1 MSVAHFTWIDY
12 SVFIAYLL
20 LSVAIGTVF
29 IKGQRDLNEYLLAGR
44 SMGSVLVAMT
54 VLAALFSGI
63 SFLAAPSEGY
73 ANGPVFYLVNLSF
86 FIATP
91 LTALVVLPF
100 YYNSKFFTAYQYLEA
115 RFSVQVRTVASA
127 SFIIRVLLWL
137 GAATYAPA
145 LALEQATG
153 MPLWFT
159 ILVTGVLTTFYT
171 TLGGMRAVIWTDVMQ
186 LIVLFAGQLVIA
198 LVALARVPGGVGK
211 VIELGQE
218 GGRLD
223 LSLSPDPTVRLTL
236 WGLVIG
242 AVFMSLVQM
251 ATDQVS
257 VQRYLSAKSMK
268 EARRGLWIKLV
279 MTLPI
284 TFVFYGTGLVLY
296 AFYQVH
302 GDPLAAGKI
311 TKADQILPYFVVN
324 ELPAGFPGIFIAAI
338 YAASMSTISAG
349 INSLTSASLV
359 DFYQRL
365 WKRPNLSEHHQ
376 LNIARWLTFAYGAL
390 VIVLAF
396 LVQHLGTLLE
406 ATNKVI
412 GLVGGPLVGLFFLGI
427 LVKRATAR
435 GALIGWMAGVA
446 VLLVVALGAG
456 IGVALVKWTGPPPP
470 FCPST
475 PITLLRAPGAWLQIA
490 AITNISFLWYAM
502 IGCLV
507 TMIVGYLVS
516 LLEPAPNA
524 KQLAGLTWSTRLP
537 DAGMTP
543 APATAAAS
551 TSPTAP
557 SAAP

>member
-1 MSVAHFTWIDY
+1 MAVAHFTWIDY
-12 SVFIAYLL
+12 TVFVAYLL
-20 LSVAIGTVF
+20 GTVAIGTLF
-29 IKGQRDLNEYLLAGR
+29 IRGQRDLNEYLLAGR
-44 SMGSVLVAMT
+44 SMGSVVVAMT

-63 SFLAAPSEGY
+63 SFLAAPSEGF
-73 ANGPVFYLVNLSF
+73 AHGPVFYLINLSF

-91 LTALVVLPF
+91 LTAVIFLPF
-100 YYNSKFFTAYQYLEA
+100 YYNSRFFTAYQYLEE

-137 GAATYAPA
+137 AAATYAPA

-153 MPLWFT
+153 LPLWFT

-171 TLGGMRAVIWTDVMQ
+171 TLGGMRAVIWTDIMQ
-186 LIVLFAGQLVIA
+186 LIVLFGGQLVIA
-198 LVALARVPGGVGK
+198 LVAISRVPGGASR
-211 VIELGQE
+211 VIELGQQ

-223 LSLSPDPTVRLTL
+223 LSLSFDPTVRLTL

-242 AVFMSLVQM
+242 AAFMSLVQM

-257 VQRYLSAKSMK
+257 VQRYLTAKDMK
-268 EARRGLWIKLV
+268 TAKRGLWLKLA
-279 MTLPI
+279 MTLPV

-324 ELPAGFPGIFIAAI
+324 ELPAGFPGVFIAAI
-338 YAASMSTISAG
+338 FAASMSTISAG

-365 WKRPNLSEHHQ
+365 WKRPDISERNQ
-376 LNIARWLTFAYGAL
+376 LNIARWLTFAYGGL

-427 LVKRATAR
+427 LVRRATAR
-435 GALIGWMAGVA
+435 GALIGWIAGLG
-446 VLLVVALGAG
+446 VLLPVCFA
-456 IGVALVKWTGPPPP
+456 T
-470 FCPST
+470 
-475 PITLLRAPGAWLQIA
+475 R
-490 AITNISFLWYAM
+490 ISFLWYAM
-502 IGCLV
+502 IGCLT
-507 TMIVGYLVS
+507 TMLIGYVVS
-516 LLEPAPNA
+516 LFDPAPGE
-524 KQLAGLTWSTRLP
+524 KQLEGLVWGKQSKENK
-537 DAGMTP
+537 
-543 APATAAAS
+543 
-551 TSPTAP
+551 
-557 SAAP
+557 